1 MPKLAGRKLV
11 EKALCNSTM
20 PPRIQRRPPGRR
32 VRDMGCADVFHL
44 RRSMLSL
51 TLVPFAGFSDDLGV
65 LVCAVIT
72 VNAHITEKIEKRAAE
87 KMKEWFDQET

>member
-1 MPKLAGRKLV
+1 MPY
-11 EKALCNSTM
+11 
-20 PPRIQRRPPGRR
+20 P
-32 VRDMGCADVFHL
+32 DV
-44 RRSMLSL
+44 
-51 TLVPFAGFSDDLGV
+51 VPFAGFSDDLGV